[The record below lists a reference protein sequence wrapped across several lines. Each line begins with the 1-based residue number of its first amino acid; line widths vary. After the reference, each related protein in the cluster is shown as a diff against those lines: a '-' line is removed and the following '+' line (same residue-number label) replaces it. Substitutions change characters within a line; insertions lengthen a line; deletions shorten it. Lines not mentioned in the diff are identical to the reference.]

1 MVDIEMRKENQRGKI
16 REKEVKE
23 EKIRKRKE

>member
-16 REKEVKE
+16 REKEVEE
-23 EKIRKRKE
+23 EKRRERKE

>member
-16 REKEVKE
+16 REKEVEE
-23 EKIRKRKE
+23 EKRRKRKE

>member
-23 EKIRKRKE
+23 EKRRKRKE